1 MCASVWMFLHT
12 YYTTDNFKGAMMATE
27 RTPWW
32 WQLWCAQTCRTL
44 ANIWWTYFTGKHNFC
59 HMKTNVC
66 FICIFHTEFKYVIRI
81 ALSPKFCVT
90 EFLKCNFSEFHYF
103 LCYQYII
110 NMAEAL
116 YYILNIVWASKLNHN
131 KDSKHVCPIKDSQTV
146 GTWNQQ

>member
-1 MCASVWMFLHT
+1 MITISRFFLPIP
-12 YYTTDNFKGAMMATE
+12 K
-27 RTPWW
+27 
-32 WQLWCAQTCRTL
+32 L
-44 ANIWWTYFTGKHNFC
+44 AALVVQDKESKNKQQNEYTGKHNFC

-146 GTWNQQ
+146 GT